1 MSELDSQIPE
11 EHAALAALADGSLP
25 PERARALA
33 ARIAESPEL
42 AAALA
47 QQRQAVSILRQAVAE
62 TEAPLA
68 LRERLENDRQRLAAP
83 RRRRRIFA
91 LATAGSLA
99 AVAVLAVMVGLS
111 GGPGA
116 PSVAEAA
123 QLGAKPPTAPVSA
136 ASPQL
141 LDVEQSGVAFPNWEA
156 KFGWKAIGK
165 RVDDLGNRT
174 ATTVYY
180 RKGANKIAY
189 TIVSGRALDDPDNFA
204 QVTLNGVDLKVFSP
218 GNPKDVTWLRE
229 GHSCVMTGDGVTTA
243 KMLELA
249 SWKGLGKVPF

>member
-1 MSELDSQIPE
+1 MSELESHIPE
-11 EHAALAALADGSLP
+11 EHAELAALADGTLP
-25 PERARALA
+25 PERAAALE

-47 QQRQAVSILRQAVAE
+47 QQRQAVSMLRQAVAD

-68 LRERLENDRQRLAAP
+68 LRERLERDRQRLAAP
-83 RRRRRIFA
+83 RRRRRIFG
-91 LATAGSLA
+91 LAIAGSLA
-99 AVAVLAVMVGLS
+99 AVALLAVMVGLS

-123 QLGAKPPTAPVSA
+123 ALGAKPPTATVSA

-141 LDVEQSGVAFPNWEA
+141 LDAEQSGVAFPNWER
-156 KFGWKAIGK
+156 KFGWKAVGK
-165 RVDDLGNRT
+165 RVDDLGDRT
-174 ATTVYY
+174 ATTVFY

-189 TIVSGRALDDPDNFA
+189 TIVSGRALDDPDDFA
-204 QVTLNGVDLKVFSP
+204 QVTLNGVALKTFSS
-218 GNPKDVTWLRE
+218 GNPKDVTWLRQ
-229 GHSCVMTGDGVTTA
+229 GHSCVMTGEGVTTA

-249 SWKGLGKVPF
+249 SWKGLGKVAF

>member
-1 MSELDSQIPE
+1 MSELDSHIPE
-11 EHAALAALADGSLP
+11 EHAELAALADGTLP
-25 PERARALA
+25 PERAAALE
-33 ARIAESPEL
+33 ARIADSPEL

-47 QQRQAVSILRQAVAE
+47 QQRQAVSILRQAVAD

-68 LRERLENDRQRLAAP
+68 LRERLEKDRQKLAAP
-83 RRRRRIFA
+83 RRRRRIFG

-123 QLGAKPPTAPVSA
+123 QLGAKPPNAPVSA

-156 KFGWKAIGK
+156 KFGWKAVGK
-165 RVDDLGNRT
+165 RVEDLGNRT

-180 RKGANKIAY
+180 RKGSNRIAY

-204 QVTLNGVDLKVFSP
+204 QFNLNGVDLKVFST
-218 GNPKDVTWLRE
+218 GDPKDVTWLRQ

-249 SWKGLGKVPF
+249 SWKGQGKVPF

>member
-1 MSELDSQIPE
+1 MSELDSHIPE
-11 EHAALAALADGSLP
+11 EHAELAALADGTLP
-25 PERARALA
+25 PERAAALE

-68 LRERLENDRQRLAAP
+68 LRERLERDRQRLAAP
-83 RRRRRIFA
+83 RRRRRIFG

-123 QLGAKPPTAPVSA
+123 ELGAKPPTAPVAA

-141 LDVEQSGVAFPNWEA
+141 LNVEESGVAFPNWEA
-156 KFGWKAIGK
+156 KFGWKAVGK
-165 RVDDLGNRT
+165 RVDDLGDRT

-180 RKGANKIAY
+180 RKGSNSIAY
-189 TIVSGRALDDPDNFA
+189 TIVSGKALHDPGNFA
-204 QVTLNGVDLKVFSP
+204 QVTLNGVGLKTFST
-218 GNPKDVTWLRE
+218 GNPKDVTWLRD
-229 GHSCVMTGDGVTTA
+229 GHSCVMTGKGVTTA

-249 SWKGLGKVPF
+249 SWKGQGKVEF